1 MFRAKLKRKSVNLF
15 YSLTNLAINRD
26 ILLVRYAK
34 ALELPIRLN
43 KTQGEIFTLPK
54 LTIYFDFHNLFY
66 LWSAYLFLPKR
77 IYDFYLRLLERA
89 TAKLLII

>member
-43 KTQGEIFTLPK
+43 KRKEIFTLPK
-54 LTIYFDFHNLFY
+54 LTMYFDFHSLFTYCLPIYFY
-66 LWSAYLFLPKR
+66 LKEFMIS
-77 IYDFYLRLLERA
+77 I
-89 TAKLLII
+89 